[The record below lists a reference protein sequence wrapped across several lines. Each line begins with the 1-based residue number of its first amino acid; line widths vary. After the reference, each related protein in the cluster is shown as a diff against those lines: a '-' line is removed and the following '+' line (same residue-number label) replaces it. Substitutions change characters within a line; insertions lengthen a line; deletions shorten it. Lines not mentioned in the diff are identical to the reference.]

1 MIGSTFEVVA
11 MLSNFNLP
19 LVNKQVRVTNMRR
32 DLARGDALVAAAAAP
47 AMVAVVDSS
56 EDDIDWDGAFRE
68 DDMDTLAATAASAA
82 TL

>member
-1 MIGSTFEVVA
+1 
-11 MLSNFNLP
+11 
-19 LVNKQVRVTNMRR
+19 MRR